1 MASIK
6 SKQQVLRGKK
16 TKQEQD
22 KTVSEPGS
30 SSAPAPHKNNN
41 NNNNNNGRTATE
53 TGFRGYGGACSNDV
67 VEAGDGESK
76 WWRSWGDSGG

>member
-41 NNNNNNGRTATE
+41 NNNNGRTATE
-53 TGFRGYGGACSNDV
+53 TGFCGYGGACSNDV